1 MVRKFQKKQQQNTR
15 RNEMTAL
22 EKIEKLE
29 QDVTTLSKQLLDL
42 QSAVTKVF
50 PIVDG
55 LVAVVGRV
63 PVLEA
68 AQKALDEARDQQIKQ
83 TTEDLEKQVSEG
95 KAVED
100 TESRDASILFVE
112 EKETS
117 KDTAVIRIL
126 PVGLVNESE
135 RAKFVGLK
143 VGDSVPA
150 NEGFEVKVTRIFT
163 QAPVDAAS
171 AGQE

>member
-1 MVRKFQKKQQQNTR
+1 
-15 RNEMTAL
+15 MTAL

-29 QDVTTLSKQLLDL
+29 QDVASLGKQLLDL

-55 LVAVVGRV
+55 LVAVVGRA

-68 AQKALDEARDQQIKQ
+68 AQKALDDARDQQVKN
-83 TTEDLEKQVSEG
+83 TTEDLEKQVSDG
-95 KAVED
+95 KAIED
-100 TESRDASILFVE
+100 TESRDGSILFVE
-112 EKETS
+112 EKETG
-117 KDTAVIRIL
+117 KDATVTRIL
-126 PVGLVNESE
+126 PIGLVSESE

-163 QAPVDAAS
+163 QTP

>member
-1 MVRKFQKKQQQNTR
+1 
-15 RNEMTAL
+15 MTAL

-29 QDVTTLSKQLLDL
+29 QDVTTLSKQLIDL

-55 LVAVVGRV
+55 LVAVVGRE

-68 AQKALDEARDQQIKQ
+68 AQKAVDDARDQQVKA
-83 TTEDLEKQVSEG
+83 TTEDLEKQVADG
-95 KAVED
+95 KAIED
-100 TESRDASILFVE
+100 TESRDGSILFVE
-112 EKETS
+112 EKETG
-117 KDTAVIRIL
+117 KDKVAIRIL
-126 PVGLVNESE
+126 PIGLINESE

-150 NEGFEVKVTRIFT
+150 NEGFEVKVNRIFT
-163 QAPVDAAS
+163 QVPETAP

>member
-1 MVRKFQKKQQQNTR
+1 
-15 RNEMTAL
+15 MTAL

-29 QDVTTLSKQLLDL
+29 QDVSTLGKQLLDL

-55 LVAVVGRV
+55 LVAVVGRA

-68 AQKALDEARDQQIKQ
+68 AQKALDEARDQQVKN
-83 TTEDLEKQVSEG
+83 TTEDLEKQVADG
-95 KAVED
+95 KAIED
-100 TESRDASILFVE
+100 TESRDGSILFVE
-112 EKETS
+112 EKETG
-117 KDTAVIRIL
+117 KDATVTRIL
-126 PVGLVNESE
+126 PIGLVNESE
-135 RAKFVGLK
+135 RAKFIGLK

-163 QAPVDAAS
+163 QAPV
-171 AGQE
+171 GQE